1 MKVKRIGSITGRFA
15 DTQVT
20 RRSVLRTGAGMA
32 AGAVVAV
39 SSRAAFA
46 QEAATP
52 MPVSIPE
59 PKVPLPAEDMTFRWI
74 DSGGIKADFFRPL
87 FEQYQQRHANVTIDY
102 QVLPWPEISRV
113 IPLGVQNRSA
123 PDVFQLPPEI
133 TAAQAVAEG
142 WVAPLT
148 EVIPDLE
155 AWKAAFPPG
164 VFLNGFTDFNGTTYT
179 FPIHSN
185 KRYSSLLFYNA
196 AYFEQAGIDPEI
208 PLTWDQFRDAARR
221 ITEQGN
227 GEYFGL
233 IIDGN
238 QTNSFAINCGNL
250 ARMAGAPAGEL
261 TGTNYIDWRTGEFV
275 FAADE
280 MVAAVELLLAI
291 RDDGSIFPGSS
302 SINAQEMRAQFPN
315 GVAGMMLQ
323 GPWNVPQYRK
333 EAPDFDF
340 GLASQP
346 VPNSGEITPLTVGP
360 GGTDSFFVYA
370 ESPLKAVAGHL
381 LSYIGS
387 EEGQIAYQTIT
398 NGATGVIFPAANELA
413 GGDPLSLKALQIY
426 DEQMRSGPDPRVRN
440 PDAALVYEAFRTP
453 QPDFG
458 QVIQGLYVGHLE
470 DIQASLQDLE
480 DRTSVELD
488 RAIAAAQGRGAQVS
502 RDDFIFADWDPT
514 ADYVEEAVTLH
525 Y

>member
-1 MKVKRIGSITGRFA
+1 MT
-15 DTQVT
+15 T
-20 RRSVLRTGAGMA
+20 RRMRPNHIGDSRLTRRTAVRAGVGLV
-32 AGAVVAV
+32 AGATLGKRGLHAVA
-39 SSRAAFA
+39 
-46 QEAATP
+46 QDAATP
-52 MPVSIPE
+52 IVLPDVA
-59 PKVPLPAEDMTFRWI
+59 VPLPTGEVTLRWI

-87 FEQYQQRHANVTIDY
+87 FEEFQRRHSNIAVDY

-142 WVAPLT
+142 WIAPLS

-155 AWKAAFPPG
+155 TWKAAFPPG
-164 VFLNGFTDFNGTTYT
+164 IFLNGFTDFNGTTYT

-196 AYFEQAGIDPEI
+196 PYFEQAGIDPQT
-208 PLTWDQFRDAARR
+208 PLTWDQFREAARKL
-221 ITEQGN
+221 TEQGN

-250 ARMAGAPAGEL
+250 ARMAGAAAGEL

-275 FAADE
+275 FTAGE
-280 MVAAVELLLAI
+280 MVAAIELLLAI

-323 GPWNVPQYRK
+323 GPWNVPQYRR
-333 EAPDFDF
+333 EAPDFAF

-346 VPNSGEITPLTVGP
+346 VPNGGEVTPLTVGP
-360 GGTDSFFVYA
+360 GAADSFFVYA
-370 ESPLKAVAGHL
+370 ESQLKAVAGTL

-398 NGATGVIFPAANELA
+398 KGATGVVFPAANELA

-440 PDAALVYEAFRTP
+440 PDTSLVYEAFRTP
-453 QPDFG
+453 QPDLG
-458 QVIQGLYVGHLE
+458 QIIQGLYVGQLD
-470 DIQASLQDLE
+470 DIAESLQDLQ
-480 DRTSVELD
+480 DRTSAELD
-488 RAIAAAQGRGAQVS
+488 RAIAAARERGAQIS
-502 RDDFIFADWDPT
+502 RDDFVFADWDPT
-514 ADYVEEAVTLH
+514 VNYIEAAATSS
-525 Y
+525 